1 MGWDGS
7 RRKLDLYR
15 RCLACRLDIC
25 IGRWRFLEVDS
36 MRLPGLEFRL
46 IPGMFRL
53 YTDFVNDALLHFFQF
68 LCVSSVSLQIIF
80 DVPLPIYLR
89 YRHLRLMDP

>member
-1 MGWDGS
+1 
-7 RRKLDLYR
+7 
-15 RCLACRLDIC
+15 
-25 IGRWRFLEVDS
+25 

-89 YRHLRLMDP
+89 YRHLRLMDPLHCTSNMNTCAERPRNIFTVYLRSS